1 MKHLIVLFMVS
12 GSLLIAQTRP
22 ADLSGTVIDQTG
34 APVAGAIVYA
44 VAQGLTLEDPIPRSA
59 KTDGNGAFDFHHSL
73 DLGTYKVYARK
84 DADGYP
90 DPFDGFYSDP
100 KAEAPEIELSQ
111 AHPRASVA
119 VKLGPKAAT
128 VAGRVVDANTGAG
141 VKARLGFLDADGH
154 GHSVSVDG
162 NGDYRIQVPPGKNLT
177 PIVVIPNRSLV
188 PGPPLKLEPGQYVYL
203 EIPVPAQ

>member
-12 GSLLIAQTRP
+12 GSLLIQAQTRP
-22 ADLSGTVIDQTG
+22 ANLSGTVIDQTG

-44 VAQGLTLEDPIPRSA
+44 VDQGLADAIPPST
-59 KTDGNGAFDFHHSL
+59 KTDGNGAFDFHRSL
-73 DLGTYKVYARK
+73 DLGAYKVYARK

-90 DPFDGFYSDP
+90 DPFDSFYSDP
-100 KAEAPEIELSQ
+100 EAEAPRIELSQ
-111 AHPRASVA
+111 AHPAASVA

-128 VAGRVVDANTGAG
+128 VAGRVVDANTGTA
-141 VKARLGFLDADGH
+141 VKARLAFVDADGH

-162 NGDYRIQVPPGKNLT
+162 DYRIQVPPGKNVTLM
-177 PIVVIPNRSLV
+177 VVMMPTRFLV